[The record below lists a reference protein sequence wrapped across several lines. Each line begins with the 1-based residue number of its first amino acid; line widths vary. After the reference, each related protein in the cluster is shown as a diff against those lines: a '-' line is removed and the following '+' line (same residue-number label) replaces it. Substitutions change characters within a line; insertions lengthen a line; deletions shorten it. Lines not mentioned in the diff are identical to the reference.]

1 MDVPGWRR
9 STWPG
14 WLGFLKVLRTQNV
27 LSVVPLFCEDQLV
40 AAGYEKAIAL
50 FAVLD
55 DELAAA
61 AQELL
66 ARYGRKLGLV
76 RVVSIQARL

>member
-14 WLGFLKVLRTQNV
+14 WLGLLKVLRTQNV
-27 LSVVPLFCEDQLV
+27 LSVGPLFREDQFV
-40 AAGYEKAIAL
+40 APGHEETVAL
-50 FAVLD
+50 FAVFD

-61 AQELL
+61 AQKLL
-66 ARYGRKLGLV
+66 ARYGQRLGFV
-76 RVVSIQARL
+76 GVFPSRTRL